1 MAVQLENDVHRG
13 GMWCMQRKESD
24 HPGRSQSMATL
35 AENPVTG
42 TVSVTRQEQ
51 LGVSGSA

>member
-24 HPGRSQSMATL
+24 HPGRGQSMATL

>member
-35 AENPVTG
+35 AENLVTG
-42 TVSVTRQEQ
+42 TVSMTQQEQ
-51 LGVSGSA
+51 LGMSGSA